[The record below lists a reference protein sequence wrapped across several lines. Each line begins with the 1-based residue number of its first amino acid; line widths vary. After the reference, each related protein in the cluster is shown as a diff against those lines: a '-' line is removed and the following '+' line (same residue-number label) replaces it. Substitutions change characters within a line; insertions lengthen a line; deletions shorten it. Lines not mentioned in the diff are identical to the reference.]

1 MNDYLIEMYKSILT
15 GNNLLNVK
23 SYNESLCVPKQI
35 YTAWYC
41 STFSK
46 DRL

>member
-1 MNDYLIEMYKSILT
+1 MLSHTM
-15 GNNLLNVK
+15 
-23 SYNESLCVPKQI
+23 SLCVPKQI

-46 DRL
+46 DRLYYESFYLSHVLLKELQ